1 MRDLMTSMRCPK
13 GLQNRTG
20 TRYLFEQSNRT
31 AFCLLKLHHIEIK
44 FAESSW
50 MSNKTILEF
59 RVFSLHVEF
68 LRIPGKNHY
77 CTKDYM
83 RIYVCLPIS
92 VYTTI
97 SCSLHASSMPAFLIF
112 SSMMEWH
119 VLNISSME
127 F

>member
-92 VYTTI
+92 VYTQNNYYFLLSACI
-97 SCSLHASSMPAFLIF
+97 INACLSYFQLHDGVACA
-112 SSMMEWH
+112 EH
-119 VLNISSME
+119 Q
-127 F
+127 